1 MAETFSSRFHVQSG
15 SIHERWALVPNHIW
29 PTVREVRVPSPTWVR
44 SAALK
49 SITSSKL
56 GMAHEQKLVMLLI
69 SEESTAANFSCN
81 APAELMPFEFEVPE
95 KQSVSEPYFDTGDY
109 HMPITAKSTEAQ
121 GWFNRG
127 LVWTY
132 SFNHEEA
139 CRCFMQCIAHDADCA
154 MAYWGFAYAAG
165 ANYNKTWAMFDR
177 DDLANAFPKCHKVA
191 QIALSKT
198 GHVSPL
204 EKALVEAL
212 QKRYPSSDIPDDFDS
227 VNKAYAD
234 VMRDVHEKYKD
245 HLDVVALFADAL
257 MNWKPRKMFDIK
269 TGKPIASSPV
279 FEVRA
284 ILERGMAMP
293 GGLRHTGVPH
303 LYIHLMERSDEPE
316 AALPACDIIR
326 DLVPDAGHM
335 SHMPTHIDVLVGE
348 YRRSMTYNHKA
359 TLADDRYF
367 AKHGGVNFYSFYRLH
382 DYHSLIYAC
391 MLVGQKE
398 KALEACD
405 RMEATITEEM
415 LTVESPPM
423 ADWLEFFL
431 AVRVHVY
438 IRFGMWEEILRLDIP
453 EDKELYCVTTV
464 MAYYGKGIAF
474 ASLNKLEKADAQR
487 GLFREA
493 AKHVP
498 VSRLDYPNRIVDV
511 LKVATAMLDGEIEYR
526 RQNYDVAFEALRQ
539 AIKAEDALMYT
550 EPWGWMLPAR
560 HPYGAL
566 SLEQGMVEQAANA
579 YAEDL
584 GLREGLTRGHQH
596 PRNVWA
602 LHGYHECLVR
612 LGRDA
617 EAVIIKSLLQLAQAE
632 ADVPV
637 GSSCFCRLG
646 NPSGCKEDSNDCK
659 RINT

>member
-1 MAETFSSRFHVQSG
+1 
-15 SIHERWALVPNHIW
+15 
-29 PTVREVRVPSPTWVR
+29 
-44 SAALK
+44 
-49 SITSSKL
+49 
-56 GMAHEQKLVMLLI
+56 
-69 SEESTAANFSCN
+69 
-81 APAELMPFEFEVPE
+81 MPFEFEVPE

-109 HMPITAKSTEAQ
+109 HMSITTKSAEAQ

-127 LVWTY
+127 LIWTY

-139 CRCFMQCIAHDADCA
+139 CRCFMQCIAYDPDCA

-165 ANYNKTWAMFDR
+165 PNYNKTWAMFDR
-177 DDLANAFPKCHKVA
+177 DDLAKSFPKCYEVTR
-191 QIALSKT
+191 IASSKT

-204 EKALVEAL
+204 EKGLIEAL
-212 QKRYPSSDIPDDFDS
+212 QKRYPSPEIPDDFDPA
-227 VNKAYAD
+227 NKAYAD
-234 VMRDVHEKYKD
+234 DMRIVYGNFKD
-245 HLDVVALFADAL
+245 HLDIVALFADAL
-257 MNWKPRKMFDIK
+257 MNWMPRKMFDIK
-269 TGKPIASSPV
+269 TGKPITSSPV

-284 ILERGMAMP
+284 ILQRGMAMP
-293 GGLRHTGVPH
+293 GGRSHTGIPH

-335 SHMPTHIDVLVGE
+335 FHMPTHIDVLVGE
-348 YRRSMTYNHKA
+348 YRRSMSYNHKA

-367 AKHGGVNFYSFYRLH
+367 SKHGGVNFYSFYRLH

-391 MLVGQKE
+391 MLAGQKRQ
-398 KALEACD
+398 ALEACD

-415 LTVESPPM
+415 LTVESTPM

-431 AVRVHVY
+431 AVRVHIY
-438 IRFGMWEEILRLDIP
+438 IRFGMWEEILELEIP
-453 EDKELYCVTTV
+453 KDKDLYCVTTV
-464 MAYYGKGIAF
+464 MRYYGKGIAY
-474 ASLNKLEKADAQR
+474 ASLSKLVEADSQR
-487 GLFREA
+487 ELFREA
-493 AKHVP
+493 AKRVP
-498 VSRLDYPNRIVDV
+498 DSRLDYPNRIVDV

-526 RQNYDVAFEALRQ
+526 RQRYDVAFESLRE
-539 AIKAEDALMYT
+539 AIKAEDSLTYT

-617 EAVIIKSLLQLAQAE
+617 EAVVIKSLLKSAEAE
-632 ADVPV
+632 ADISIF
-637 GSSCFCRLG
+637 SSCFCRLG
-646 NPSGCKEDSNDCK
+646 SLDDCDNCSK
-659 RINT
+659 DFKKVNA